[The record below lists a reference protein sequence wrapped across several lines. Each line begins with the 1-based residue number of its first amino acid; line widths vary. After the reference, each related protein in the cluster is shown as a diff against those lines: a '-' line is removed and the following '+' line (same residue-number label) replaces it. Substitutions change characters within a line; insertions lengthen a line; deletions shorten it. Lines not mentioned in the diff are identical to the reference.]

1 MTTDNLCAFI
11 RFIHVYAYVV
21 YMCACI
27 KGFNV
32 KQTVNLPFSPF
43 LSDSA
48 FPLLYS
54 HHYWLQKFFIIPH
67 RNHAAFKTPHFPSP
81 WSPVFYF
88 LSVYIPCTSCK

>member
-54 HHYWLQKFFIIPH
+54 HHY
-67 RNHAAFKTPHFPSP
+67 
-81 WSPVFYF
+81 
-88 LSVYIPCTSCK
+88 